1 MTYDPTLPPGGGRR
15 GRRANPDRPA
25 MHGANDRR
33 AAAPHPVLVV
43 DADPALRGLLEEWM
57 GECGCELSY
66 ADTGGERPP
75 GRFDLVVV
83 DIAFPRQGG
92 SERLRRLSEA
102 HPGTPIVALSPTFLG
117 SVACAG
123 ALARTLG
130 AARVLSKPLSRD
142 ALLDAACQLLP
153 RT

>member
-1 MTYDPTLPPGGGRR
+1 MTYDSATPGGGWR
-15 GRRANPDRPA
+15 GRRDSLDRPA
-25 MHGANDRR
+25 MHAVNDRR

-43 DADPALRGLLEEWM
+43 DADPALRDLLEEWM
-57 GECGCELSY
+57 GECACELTY

-75 GRFDLVVV
+75 GRFDRVVV
-83 DIAFPRQGG
+83 DIGFPRQGG
-92 SERLRRLSEA
+92 PERLRRLSEE
-102 HPGTPIVALSPTFLG
+102 HPGTPIVALSPTFFG

-153 RT
+153 RA

>member
-1 MTYDPTLPPGGGRR
+1 MTYDPTTPRRRGCR
-15 GRRANPDRPA
+15 GRRDSPDRPV
-25 MHGANDRR
+25 MNGRNDCR

-57 GECGCELSY
+57 GECGCELTY
-66 ADTGGERPP
+66 AGTDGERPS
-75 GRFDLVVV
+75 GRFDLLVV

-92 SERLRRLSEA
+92 PELLRRLSEE
-102 HPGTPIVALSPTFLG
+102 HPGTPIVALSPTFFG

-130 AARVLSKPLSRD
+130 AARVLSKPVSRE
-142 ALLDAACQLLP
+142 ALISAACQLLP
-153 RT
+153 RA

>member
-1 MTYDPTLPPGGGRR
+1 
-15 GRRANPDRPA
+15 
-25 MHGANDRR
+25 MHSRDDRR
-33 AAAPHPVLVV
+33 ASAPHPVLVV

-57 GECGCELSY
+57 GECACELTY
-66 ADTGGERPP
+66 ADTGGDRPP

-83 DIAFPRQGG
+83 DIAFPRQVGP
-92 SERLRRLSEA
+92 ELLRRLSED

-130 AARVLSKPLSRD
+130 AARVLSKPVSRG
-142 ALLDAACQLLP
+142 ALLAAACHLLP
-153 RT
+153 RA